1 MDKEADR
8 ERKRRQRA
16 EKKAQ
21 REAQEAG
28 SVPKA
33 EKGDPKSE
41 KGDPGAKTPKQG
53 GVDSPKDGK
62 ATAGAVEGR
71 PDMEDAQRAMGDMAK
86 EDALAAAIM
95 RRYNKS
101 SCWAFV
107 MYEDSAPPDYEDK
120 LRMLGVQFALS
131 PWHDKDVDGKHK
143 NGKPKY
149 KKKHRHGILHWP
161 GGTTTYKT
169 AAGISR
175 DVLHGTIPIPLVS
188 PRGYYRYFCH
198 LDNPKKA
205 QYDEADIIVGN
216 GFDVGDFLEL
226 TAKEKNELCKHIVMD
241 VVIPLEIVEYW
252 DLVTYTMLNGSAA
265 EFEFVRTNTLFFQSA
280 LRSRRHINERGRMGG
295 HAYEPLPKGDA
306 GE

>member
-1 MDKEADR
+1 MPLSKEADR

-16 EKKAQ
+16 ERTAQ
-21 REAQEAG
+21 QTQEAQEQEQEA
-28 SVPKA
+28 
-33 EKGDPKSE
+33 
-41 KGDPGAKTPKQG
+41 Q
-53 GVDSPKDGK
+53 
-62 ATAGAVEGR
+62 GAVQGR
-71 PDMEDAQRAMGDMAK
+71 PDMKAAQEAMGDMAK
-86 EDALAAAIM
+86 ENALAAAIM

-131 PWHDKDVDGKHK
+131 PWHDKDVDGKDEH
-143 NGKPKY
+143 GKPKY

-198 LDNPKKA
+198 LDNPRKA
-205 QYDEADIIVGN
+205 QYEEADIIVGT

-226 TAKEKNELCKHIVMD
+226 TAKEKTELCKHIVMD

-280 LRSRRHINERGRMGG
+280 LRSRRHINERGRRGG
-295 HAYEPLPKGDA
+295 HTYEPLPKEDA
-306 GE
+306 GK

>member
-1 MDKEADR
+1 MPLSKEADR

-21 REAQEAG
+21 QEQEIQSAAQGPEF
-28 SVPKA
+28 
-33 EKGDPKSE
+33 D
-41 KGDPGAKTPKQG
+41 
-53 GVDSPKDGK
+53 
-62 ATAGAVEGR
+62 GR
-71 PDMEDAQRAMGDMAK
+71 PDMEDAQKCMGDVAK
-86 EDALAAAIM
+86 ENALAAAIM

-120 LRMLGVQFALS
+120 LRMIGVQFALS
-131 PWHDKDVDGKHK
+131 PWHDQDVDGK
-143 NGKPKY
+143 NADGTPKY

-205 QYDEADIIVGN
+205 RYDEADIITGN

-226 TAKEKNELCKHIVMD
+226 TAKEKNELCRDIIERIIK
-241 VVIPLEIVEYW
+241 PLNIVEYW
-252 DLVTYTMLNGSAA
+252 VLIDYVMLNESAA
-265 EFEFVRTNTLFFQSA
+265 VFEFVRTNTLFFQSA
-280 LRSRRHINERGRMGG
+280 LRSRRIC
-295 HAYEPLPKGDA
+295 YEPAPVRKIMVVDGKGHPIYP